1 MSTAENKAIVLKFY
15 QAFDNRNIEQ
25 ALDLL
30 APNFIAHLAGIPES
44 LNNEDFKQF
53 GMRFYST
60 FTDSQHQ
67 FDEVIVAGNKVVTCG
82 TFTARHTGEFQNLP
96 PTDKQIKISMCII
109 DIVENGKII
118 EHWGQGDAQ
127 GLMQQLG
134 ILFFPSPKLI
144 FYILK
149 NICLKFLRDF
159 R

>member
-1 MSTAENKAIVLKFY
+1 MLTEENKAIVLKFY

-30 APNFIAHLAGIPES
+30 APNFIAHMAGIPES

-53 GMRFYST
+53 GMMFYSA

-82 TFTARHTGEFQNLP
+82 TFIAKHTGEFQNLP
-96 PTDKQIKISMCII
+96 PTGKQIKISIMHI
-109 DIVENGKII
+109 DIVKNGKII

-144 FYILK
+144 FHIVK
-149 NICLKFLRDF
+149 NICLKFLTAF
-159 R
+159 K